1 MSNVDPWALACAG
14 GLAGGVT
21 LLVSALTSAA
31 PAGEGLRARA
41 ADWFERFGGER
52 PGRRVLGAAAGA
64 GAGLVLTGWPV
75 MAPLGALAA
84 WKLPA
89 LLGPDRR
96 FDERVAR
103 IQALASWTE
112 QLRDTLAAAAGLEQ
126 GIRATAE
133 LAPAPLRP
141 YLATLVV
148 RLDSC
153 VRLPDALTAFGE
165 ELADPVADLVVIAL
179 IGAGGRQAGRLGEL
193 LTALASAA
201 RAQVTARVR
210 TAASRARIRTAT
222 RVITATT
229 LLLALALSVI
239 NHDYLAPYQTGT
251 GQLALLGVGGLFALG
266 LHWIAK
272 IGSFPEPPRLLRRT
286 PKGAPQGEGGVR

>member
-1 MSNVDPWALACAG
+1 MSGVDPWALAFAG
-14 GLAGGVT
+14 GLAGGTT
-21 LLVSALTSAA
+21 LLGAALMPSEPTDDR
-31 PAGEGLRARA
+31 LRARA
-41 ADWFERFGGER
+41 AEWWQRFGGER
-52 PGRRVLGAAAGA
+52 PGRRVLGTALGA

-84 WKLPA
+84 WKLPG

-96 FDERVAR
+96 FEERVAR

-133 LAPAPLRP
+133 LSPIPLRP
-141 YLATLVV
+141 YLTRLVASLESGA
-148 RLDSC
+148 RLT
-153 VRLPDALTAFGE
+153 DALAVLGE

-179 IGAGGRQAGRLGEL
+179 VGANGRQAGRLGEM

-239 NHDYLAPYQTGT
+239 NHDYLAPYRTAT
-251 GQLALLGVGGLFALG
+251 GQLALLAVGGLFALG
-266 LHWIAK
+266 LHWIAR
-272 IGSFPEPPRLLRRT
+272 IGAFPEPPRLLRRT
-286 PKGAPQGEGGVR
+286 SVGSPHGEGGLR